1 MSYLNVSV
9 KKIRP
14 KAIYWLIRNMQE
26 DKQKIGAL
34 IKACK
39 REKRASQKE
48 LYKLFYSYGMSIC
61 LRYSKNRQEA
71 QEILNDGFVKVF
83 NNLDKY
89 DIKLSFKAW
98 LRRILINVAIDYYR
112 KHHKHQHTLEIVHN
126 QYIDETPDVLH
137 NLSVDEIM
145 KMVHRLSPAYR
156 IVFNLYVIEGYK
168 HQEIAEQLN
177 ITVGASKSNLAK
189 ARMKL
194 REMLEPSYNVKYG
207 GRYGR

>member
-1 MSYLNVSV
+1 
-9 KKIRP
+9 
-14 KAIYWLIRNMQE
+14 MQE

-39 REKRASQKE
+39 RGKRASQKE
-48 LYKLFYSYGMSIC
+48 LYKLYYSYGMSIC

-83 NNLDKY
+83 SNLEKY
-89 DIKLSFKAW
+89 DLKLSFKAW

-126 QYIDETPDVLH
+126 QHFDESPDALH
-137 NLSVDEIM
+137 NLSVEEIM

-156 IVFNLYVIEGYK
+156 MVFNLYVVEGYK

-194 REMLEPSYNVKYG
+194 RAMLEPAYNIKYG
-207 GRYGR
+207 GQYGR

>member
-1 MSYLNVSV
+1 
-9 KKIRP
+9 
-14 KAIYWLIRNMQE
+14 MQE
-26 DKQKIGAL
+26 DKQKIESL

-39 REKRASQKE
+39 RGKRASQKE
-48 LYKLFYSYGMSIC
+48 LYKLYYSYGMSIC
-61 LRYSKNRQEA
+61 LRYSKNREEA
-71 QEILNDGFVKVF
+71 QEILNDGFIKVF
-83 NNLDKY
+83 NNLEKY

-126 QYIDETPDVLH
+126 HHLDESPDALH
-137 NLSVDEIM
+137 NLSVEEIM
-145 KMVHRLSPAYR
+145 KMVQKLSPAYR
-156 IVFNLYVIEGYK
+156 MVFNLYVVEGYK

-194 REMLEPSYNVKYG
+194 RAMLEPTYNIKYG
-207 GRYGR
+207 GQYGR

>member
-1 MSYLNVSV
+1 
-9 KKIRP
+9 
-14 KAIYWLIRNMQE
+14 MQE
-26 DKQKIGAL
+26 DKLKIESL

-39 REKRASQKE
+39 RGKRASQKE
-48 LYKLFYSYGMSIC
+48 LYKLYYSYGMSIC

-83 NNLDKY
+83 KNLDKY

-112 KHHKHQHTLEIVHN
+112 KHHKYQHTLEIVHN
-126 QYIDETPDVLH
+126 QHFDESPDALH
-137 NLSVDEIM
+137 NLSVEEIM

-156 IVFNLYVIEGYK
+156 MVFNLYVVEGYK

-194 REMLEPSYNVKYG
+194 RAMLEPAYNIKYG
-207 GRYGR
+207 GQYGR

>member
-1 MSYLNVSV
+1 
-9 KKIRP
+9 
-14 KAIYWLIRNMQE
+14 MQE
-26 DKQKIGAL
+26 DKERIKSL

-39 REKRASQKE
+39 RGKRASQKE
-48 LYKLFYSYGMSIC
+48 LYKLYYSYGMSIC
-61 LRYSKNRQEA
+61 LRYSKNREEA
-71 QEILNDGFVKVF
+71 QEVLNDGFIKVF
-83 NNLDKY
+83 NNLEKY

-126 QYIDETPDVLH
+126 QHFDESPDALH
-137 NLSVDEIM
+137 NLSVEEIM
-145 KMVHRLSPAYR
+145 KMVQKLSPAYR
-156 IVFNLYVIEGYK
+156 MVFNLNVVEGYK

-194 REMLEPSYNVKYG
+194 RAMLEPTYNIKYG
-207 GRYGR
+207 GQYGR